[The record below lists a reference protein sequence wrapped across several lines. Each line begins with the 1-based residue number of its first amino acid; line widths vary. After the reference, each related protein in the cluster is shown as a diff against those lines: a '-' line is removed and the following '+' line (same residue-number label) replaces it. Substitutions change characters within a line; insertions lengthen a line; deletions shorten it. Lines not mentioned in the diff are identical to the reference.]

1 MNYTDIA
8 RQVFAL
14 TGPADNI
21 ESATHC
27 MTRLRLVLHDKKPE
41 QIEALKKIEGVLGV
55 YDAGEEL
62 QIIFG
67 PGRVDRVTE
76 AFLQELEAAR
86 SSASPASSSS
96 DGPTVGKVGLS
107 DGAQSVG
114 RSTAAEP
121 TAPVESAAQ
130 AAAKAEIGDGKALHA
145 KIRAKNA
152 TPIKLLFK
160 RIASIFIPLIPAFIA
175 CGLISGTLNVVSKV
189 DPSFAQTA
197 IYHLLAIGGST
208 VFWGMNLFVGYNAA
222 KEFGGTPILGG
233 ILGALLAHPG
243 LASVELADGPLVPG
257 RGGVISVLLV
267 AALAAFVEKRL
278 RRIIPEMFS
287 LFLTPL
293 FTFLI
298 AGTIAICVL
307 QPLGG
312 FLSDCIGTAATSAIG
327 SGGAITGFI
336 LGGTFL
342 PMVMLG
348 IHQTLTPIHAEL
360 LARYGV
366 TILLPVL
373 AMAGAG
379 QVGASF
385 AVYCKTKNRFLKKTI
400 ASALPVGIMG
410 VGEPLIYGVTLPL
423 GKPFIGACIGGACGG
438 AVQAQ
443 FMVGAATLGI
453 SGLPLAAATDQI
465 PVYLLGLVTAYIG
478 GFIATWFIGF
488 DDPPEES

>member
-1 MNYTDIA
+1 MNYDDIA
-8 RQVFAL
+8 WQVFLL
-14 TGPADNI
+14 TGPAENI
-21 ESATHC
+21 QSVTHC
-27 MTRLRLVLHDKKPE
+27 MTRLRLVLRHKD
-41 QIEALKKIEGVLGV
+41 EAMLAGLKKVSGVLGV
-55 YDAGEEL
+55 HDAGEEL

-67 PGRVDRVTE
+67 PGRVDRVTD
-76 AFLQELEAAR
+76 AFTALLSRQTAANEPAAAAAEKETSAAETTTKEAAK
-86 SSASPASSSS
+86 SAVLK
-96 DGPTVGKVGLS
+96 T
-107 DGAQSVG
+107 
-114 RSTAAEP
+114 STAD
-121 TAPVESAAQ
+121 
-130 AAAKAEIGDGKALHA
+130 AAKSAKVGDGKALHQ

-175 CGLISGTLNVVSKV
+175 CGLISGTLNVVSKA
-189 DPSFAQTA
+189 DPAFAQTA
-197 IYHLLAIGGST
+197 VYQLLAIGGST

-243 LASVELADGPLVPG
+243 LASVNLTGEPLVPG

-267 AALAAFVEKRL
+267 AALAAYLEKGLKRV
-278 RRIIPEMFS
+278 IPEMFS

-298 AGTIAICVL
+298 AGTIAICIL

-327 SGGAITGFI
+327 SGGAVTGFI

-385 AVYCKTKNRFLKKTI
+385 AVYCRTKNHFLKKTI

-465 PVYLLGLVTAYIG
+465 PIYLLGLVTAYIG
-478 GFIATWFIGF
+478 GFIATWLIGF
-488 DDPPEES
+488 DDPPEEN

>member
-1 MNYTDIA
+1 MADSLASQIITAIG
-8 RQVFAL
+8 
-14 TGPADNI
+14 GPENVR
-21 ESATHC
+21 SLTHC
-27 MTRLRLVLHDKKPE
+27 ATRLRFELADASKVD
-41 QIEALKKIEGVLGV
+41 QNALEHMKGVLGAVPQSGDRFQVVIGGGVATV
-55 YDAGEEL
+55 YENIMHLPEMANAGAASASGEGQKSNADVKAE
-62 QIIFG
+62 
-67 PGRVDRVTE
+67 
-76 AFLQELEAAR
+76 AR
-86 SSASPASSSS
+86 SKAR
-96 DGPTVGKVGLS
+96 GKVAWLDS
-107 DGAQSVG
+107 FFEYLADSF
-114 RSTAAEP
+114 R
-121 TAPVESAAQ
+121 
-130 AAAKAEIGDGKALHA
+130 
-145 KIRAKNA
+145 
-152 TPIKLLFK
+152 PILGVLLG
-160 RIASIFIPLIPAFIA
+160 ASIIIA
-175 CGLISGTLNVVSKV
+175 LVNLLISLNVIPNDEASAGWVFVK
-189 DPSFAQTA
+189 A
-197 IYHLLAIGGST
+197 IWKG
-208 VFWGMNLFVGYNAA
+208 VFYFLPIMVGYNAA

-243 LASVELADGPLVPG
+243 LASVDLADGPRVPG

-278 RRIIPEMFS
+278 RRIIPEMVS
-287 LFLTPL
+287 LFLPPL

-478 GFIATWFIGF
+478 GFIATWLIGF